1 MLDEELH
8 VGVGE
13 VGGDFFVGEV
23 LACLG
28 YEALG
33 AELGGFC
40 GCVIDSHDVGEGLYV
55 EVDLDVE
62 VFAVGVSDACIVSV
76 VEHGLGEALRYLIRV
91 EFDQRRAWGSPSDG
105 WRSPG
110 VWRVVR
116 GVCLGGCFGCGPGLL
131 E

>member
-62 VFAVGVSDACIVSV
+62 VFAVGVSDTCV
-76 VEHGLGEALRYLIRV
+76 VGVIEHGLGEALRYLIRV
-91 EFDQRRAWGSPSDG
+91 EFDG
-105 WRSPG
+105 WCNRCGLPG
-110 VWRVVR
+110 VWSSRRSRRVM
-116 GVCLGGCFGCGPGLL
+116 CA
-131 E
+131 

>member
-62 VFAVGVSDACIVSV
+62 VFAVGVSDTCV
-76 VEHGLGEALRYLIRV
+76 VGVIEHGLGEALRYLIRV
-91 EFDQRRAWGSPSDG
+91 EFEGRRNRRGLHIRCVAC
-105 WRSPG
+105 
-110 VWRVVR
+110 
-116 GVCLGGCFGCGPGLL
+116 GVCLGRCFGRCPGLL